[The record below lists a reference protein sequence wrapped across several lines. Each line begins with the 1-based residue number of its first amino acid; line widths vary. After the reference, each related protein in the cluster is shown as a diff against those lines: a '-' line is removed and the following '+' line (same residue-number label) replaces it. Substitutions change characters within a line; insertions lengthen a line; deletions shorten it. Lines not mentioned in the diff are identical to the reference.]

1 MKLQEVL
8 DAVIIKTEEVNGE
21 KMKYYQG
28 MNDVASVFLLTLD
41 QNVAYYSADV
51 ASRFIFND
59 YL

>member
-1 MKLQEVL
+1 ML
-8 DAVIIKTEEVNGE
+8 DAVIIKTEEVNNE

-41 QNVAYYSADV
+41 QNVAYYCTDV